1 MKTINKEL
9 FIKNIDI
16 MINNSSKG
24 ASGFWYD
31 TEDCCGNPEVLL
43 QLRKDL
49 KNTNQLT
56 WNMTSVRGT
65 EMLCMETKAEVFS
78 LDAFILVA

>member
-31 TEDCCGNPEVLL
+31 TEDFCGNPEVFIVI
-43 QLRKDL
+43 KKVL
-49 KNTNQLT
+49 KEHNSVNLEHDIWSCGSGKKYKACCSRNQ
-56 WNMTSVRGT
+56 
-65 EMLCMETKAEVFS
+65 
-78 LDAFILVA
+78 

>member
-31 TEDCCGNPEVLL
+31 TEDFCGNPEVLL
-43 QLRKDL
+43 
-49 KNTNQLT
+49 
-56 WNMTSVRGT
+56 
-65 EMLCMETKAEVFS
+65 
-78 LDAFILVA
+78 